1 MHIHILFWD
10 EVGTILCHPPSI
22 LSELGPFWE
31 EERDFGTTLGRDFF
45 WDQFGIILGR
55 FRNHTFFPNWSQ
67 VFHCSEGVSCRMSL
81 GGLTRYRRCSLL
93 ARSCC
98 MLQLSSFQFS
108 VCVVLLGW
116 RCQGTIELTD
126 YLRRVNRFTVLL
138 LIRRIEN

>member
-67 VFHCSEGVSCRMSL
+67 VFHCSEWFPVESAPLHPAPSQAKAPS
-81 GGLTRYRRCSLL
+81 TSTQPI
-93 ARSCC
+93 AP
-98 MLQLSSFQFS
+98 LSQVQTATNTISFP
-108 VCVVLLGW
+108 CPIALK
-116 RCQGTIELTD
+116 
-126 YLRRVNRFTVLL
+126 
-138 LIRRIEN
+138 